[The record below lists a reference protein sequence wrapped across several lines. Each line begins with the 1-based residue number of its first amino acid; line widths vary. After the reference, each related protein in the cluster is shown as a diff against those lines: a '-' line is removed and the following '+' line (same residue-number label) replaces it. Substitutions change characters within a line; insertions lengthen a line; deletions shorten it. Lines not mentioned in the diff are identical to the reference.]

1 MASYDSSRNVLRS
14 GRITA
19 RKPGFDSKKI
29 NKKNL
34 PHYSLES
41 YNNYYKS
48 QTIVSTPRIFPSYKE
63 SILRVQQA

>member
-29 NKKNL
+29 DKKNL

-41 YNNYYKS
+41 YNNYKR